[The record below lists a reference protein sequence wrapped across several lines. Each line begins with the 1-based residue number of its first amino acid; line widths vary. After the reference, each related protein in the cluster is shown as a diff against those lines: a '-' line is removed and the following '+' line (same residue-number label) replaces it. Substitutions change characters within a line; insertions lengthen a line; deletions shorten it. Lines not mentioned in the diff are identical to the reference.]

1 MAPDKPKLFF
11 GKPKTGA
18 KAKDQKTTEK
28 DRSTKTIGKLK
39 DEHEKEAVL
48 VIWKYKSIESC
59 GHAALKLKKM
69 DDADDKVKRLDY
81 ISWWPSGGFIDSPK
95 VQKIAKK
102 KLPQEL
108 LYFQPRHGGAH
119 KDYRTDESAELGGG
133 KKIAIFLSYLHRA
146 CNSDLPDL
154 VDKYLKGAWND
165 YPGYHEEWKA
175 MGFKEDFSNMGDMI
189 KEDGIVLGKR
199 QKLLKDSRYR
209 DQKTRGFN
217 LDQMREDA
225 LEYAMQKMMD
235 KDYAGEDYIQQ
246 AFFNFE
252 TAKLPDM
259 KIYLPCAHVKRIMNP
274 DAVPPVQFR
283 FVWGLSL
290 DAIRISWRIFKGTP
304 NPQWQMITN
313 EINCASVVW
322 NRLMDGYA
330 DALLEG
336 NTGDLVEALKREVFI
351 QPNNIIA
358 LGDRLELELVR
369 LNAQRGIIDVA
380 MQKNYPRVRTLAM
393 SDKLGLHQ
401 PDKNNWPAILQS
413 VLWQDISKTKNIR
426 PQLLRKIDDEVKT
439 FENKSKEIKR
449 DEERKIIKAI
459 MQDDRRYVDLNEE
472 LDKAR
477 KAKAPAFRIKSL
489 KDKIEYTRKM
499 MTINFKMITKHRHE
513 KVKHLV
519 KLHNAIYKYVEA
531 AKPDDERLP
540 SVLLLGQCVACAFFE
555 TMHHGV
561 TITLRPQQHSF
572 VPEIA
577 DEDIDYKEAVVS
589 PTVDLRIMG
598 SGPDRTAPSGTG
610 NLPM

>member
-1 MAPDKPKLFF
+1 
-11 GKPKTGA
+11 
-18 KAKDQKTTEK
+18 
-28 DRSTKTIGKLK
+28 
-39 DEHEKEAVL
+39 
-48 VIWKYKSIESC
+48 
-59 GHAALKLKKM
+59 
-69 DDADDKVKRLDY
+69 
-81 ISWWPSGGFIDSPK
+81 
-95 VQKIAKK
+95 
-102 KLPQEL
+102 
-108 LYFQPRHGGAH
+108 
-119 KDYRTDESAELGGG
+119 
-133 KKIAIFLSYLHRA
+133 
-146 CNSDLPDL
+146 
-154 VDKYLKGAWND
+154 
-165 YPGYHEEWKA
+165 
-175 MGFKEDFSNMGDMI
+175 
-189 KEDGIVLGKR
+189 
-199 QKLLKDSRYR
+199 
-209 DQKTRGFN
+209 
-217 LDQMREDA
+217 
-225 LEYAMQKMMD
+225 
-235 KDYAGEDYIQQ
+235 
-246 AFFNFE
+246 
-252 TAKLPDM
+252 
-259 KIYLPCAHVKRIMNP
+259 
-274 DAVPPVQFR
+274 
-283 FVWGLSL
+283 
-290 DAIRISWRIFKGTP
+290 
-304 NPQWQMITN
+304 
-313 EINCASVVW
+313 
-322 NRLMDGYA
+322 MDGYA

-336 NTGDLVEALKREVFI
+336 NTGDLIEALKREVFI

-369 LNAQRGIIDVA
+369 LNAQQGIIDVA

-401 PDKNNWPAILQS
+401 PDKNNWPTILQS

-519 KLHNAIYKYVEA
+519 KLLNAIYKYVEA

-540 SVLLLGQCVACAFFE
+540 SVLLLAQCVACAFFE

>member
-1 MAPDKPKLFF
+1 MIEENKAMAPDKPKLFF
-11 GKPKTGA
+11 GKPKIGP

-81 ISWWPSGGFIDSPK
+81 ISWWPSGGYIDTEK
-95 VQKIAKK
+95 VQKIVKK
-102 KLPQEL
+102 KLPEQL
-108 LYFQPRHGGAH
+108 AYFQPRHGGAH
-119 KDYRTDESAELGGG
+119 KDYRTDESAELGGS

-146 CNSDLPDL
+146 CNSELPDL
-154 VDKYLKGAWND
+154 VDKYLKGAWHD
-165 YPGYHEEWKA
+165 YPGYHEEWKT
-175 MGFKEDFSNMGDMI
+175 MGFKEDFGNMDDMI
-189 KEDGIVLGKR
+189 KQDGIGLGKR

-209 DQKTRGFN
+209 DPKSRGFD
-217 LDQMREDA
+217 LGKMREDA
-225 LEYAMQKMMD
+225 LEYAMQKMID
-235 KDYAGEDYIQQ
+235 KDYDGEDHIQQ
-246 AFFNFE
+246 AFFKFE
-252 TAKLPDM
+252 SAKLPDV
-259 KIYLPCAHVKRIMNP
+259 KIYLPCAHLKRIVNP
-274 DAVPPVQFR
+274 EAVPPVQFR

-336 NTGDLVEALKREVFI
+336 NTGDLIEALKREVFI

-369 LNAQRGIIDVA
+369 LNAQQGIIDVA
-380 MQKNYPRVRTLAM
+380 TQKHYPKIRDLAV
-393 SDKLGLHQ
+393 SDKIALQ
-401 PDKNNWPAILQS
+401 DKDNWLSMLKSS
-413 VLWQDISKTKNIR
+413 VWHDISKTKNIR
-426 PQLLRKIDDEVKT
+426 PPSLRKIDDEVKA
-439 FENKSKEIKR
+439 FEKKSNEIKR
-449 DEERKIIKAI
+449 DEERRIIKAI
-459 MQDDRRYVDLNEE
+459 MQDDRRYVDLNDE

-499 MTINFKMITKHRHE
+499 MTINFKMITKHRHQ

-519 KLHNAIYKYVEA
+519 KLHKAVYQYLES
-531 AKPDDERLP
+531 AKTDDERLP
-540 SVLLLGQCVACAFFE
+540 SVLLLAQCVACAFFE

-561 TITLRPQQHSF
+561 TITLRAQQHSF
-572 VPEIA
+572 VPETTE
-577 DEDIDYKEAVVS
+577 EDIDYKEAVVS
-589 PTVDLRIMG
+589 PTVDLRIM
-598 SGPDRTAPSGTG
+598 T
-610 NLPM
+610 

>member
-1 MAPDKPKLFF
+1 MATDKLKLFF

-59 GHAALKLKKM
+59 GHAALKLKKL

-81 ISWWPSGGFIDSPK
+81 ISWWPSGGYIDTEK

-102 KLPQEL
+102 KLPEQL
-108 LYFQPRHGGAH
+108 AYFQPRHGGAH
-119 KDYRTDESAELGGG
+119 KDYRTDESAELGQS
-133 KKIAIFLSYLHRA
+133 KKIAIFLSYLHQA
-146 CNSDLPDL
+146 CNNELPDL
-154 VDKYLKGAWND
+154 VDKYLKGAWHD
-165 YPGYHEEWKA
+165 YPGYHEEWKT
-175 MGFKEDFSNMGDMI
+175 MGFKEDFSNMGDII
-189 KEDGIVLGKR
+189 KQDGIGLGKR

-209 DQKTRGFN
+209 DPKTRGFD
-217 LDQMREDA
+217 LSKMRDDAIEYSMQMTDEDHIRE
-225 LEYAMQKMMD
+225 E
-235 KDYAGEDYIQQ
+235 
-246 AFFNFE
+246 FFKFE

-259 KIYLPCAHVKRIMNP
+259 KIYLPCAHLKRIMNP

-290 DAIRISWRIFKGTP
+290 DAIRISWRIFKGAP

-336 NTGDLVEALKREVFI
+336 NTGDLIDALKREVFI
-351 QPNNIIA
+351 QPNNIIS

-369 LNAQRGIIDVA
+369 LNAQQGIIDVA
-380 MQKNYPRVRTLAM
+380 TKKNYPKVRALTV
-393 SDKLGLHQ
+393 SDKIALHQ
-401 PDKNNWPAILQS
+401 PDKNNWPAMLQS
-413 VLWQDISKTKNIR
+413 VFWQDISKTKNIR
-426 PQLLRKIDDEVKT
+426 PQLLRKIDDEVKN

-449 DEERKIIKAI
+449 DEERRIIKAI
-459 MQDDRRYVDLNEE
+459 MQDDRRYVDLNDE

-477 KAKAPAFRIKSL
+477 KSKAPAFRVKSL

-499 MTINFKMITKHRHE
+499 MTINFKMITKHRHQ
-513 KVKHLV
+513 KVKYLV

-531 AKPDDERLP
+531 AKTDDERLP
-540 SVLLLGQCVACAFFE
+540 SVLLLAQCVACAFFE

-577 DEDIDYKEAVVS
+577 DENIDYKETVVS

-598 SGPDRTAPSGTG
+598 SGPVPTAPSGTG
-610 NLPM
+610 NAPV